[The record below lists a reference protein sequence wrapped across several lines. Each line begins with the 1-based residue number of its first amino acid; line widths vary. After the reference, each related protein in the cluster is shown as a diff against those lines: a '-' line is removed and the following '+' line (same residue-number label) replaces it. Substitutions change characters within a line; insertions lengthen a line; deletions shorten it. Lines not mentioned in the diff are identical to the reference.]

1 MCAVPS
7 ACRPIFPDRFGL
19 AIRAR
24 IQCSRSDNFGQGQ
37 IIMANFSPQN
47 PWLVLSLTL
56 TTVRAKKKR
65 KKKSFTH
72 ARKQKAVIFQL
83 NIRDRINGR
92 DIETEAA
99 MVPTSQPPPPSAA
112 AAQDCKK
119 RSSSIESRDTVFFS
133 GGCNAFDGGKV
144 QRTLKEG
151 RQCLDRTKA
160 SPHWW

>member
-7 ACRPIFPDRFGL
+7 ACRPIFFVLPDRFGL

-65 KKKSFTH
+65 KKKVLHTCKEAKGSHFP
-72 ARKQKAVIFQL
+72 
-83 NIRDRINGR
+83 
-92 DIETEAA
+92 TEHSGSDQRERYRNRSRHGAHQS
-99 MVPTSQPPPPSAA
+99 TTTTI
-112 AAQDCKK
+112 
-119 RSSSIESRDTVFFS
+119 SSSSARLQEEVAVDREQGHRLFL
-133 GGCNAFDGGKV
+133 
-144 QRTLKEG
+144 RWM
-151 RQCLDRTKA
+151 QCI
-160 SPHWW
+160 